1 MSRRFSLLLT
11 ALCLAPVAL
20 AQPPAELK
28 GHTGL
33 VYSIAFSPDGKT
45 LATAS
50 FDETIKLWSFPE
62 GKELQTLKGHT
73 KAVYCVAF
81 NHDGTMLAS
90 SGQDKTIRLW
100 DAKSGKF
107 LRELKGHGDTVST
120 VAFSGDGKYLAS
132 GGADKTVRLWDP
144 QAGKEVKNLGAHKK
158 AVYSVAFNGDGKYLA
173 SAGEDT
179 AIKVWDVPGLKEFK
193 SLTAR
198 GNIDAFTTVLF
209 LPGGHRLLSAGFD
222 KYLREW
228 NVAEGKESKKALPIS
243 GASTVGL
250 LGSALG
256 RGPLLAASAL
266 PPGKS
271 AEVKKLGPAAN
282 YLYGIA
288 LSRDGK
294 SIATVGYGGT
304 LNTWDLDTGKATW
317 TYQLREKK
325 GRPRICYC
333 LAFTPDGTAI
343 AVGSEADNA
352 VYFTP
357 VGKK

>member
-1 MSRRFSLLLT
+1 MTARTSLLAA

-20 AQPPAELK
+20 AQAPTELK

-33 VYSIAFSPDGKT
+33 VYSLAFHPDGKS

-50 FDETIKLWSFPE
+50 FDETVKLWSFPE

-81 NHDGTMLAS
+81 NHDGTLLAS
-90 SGQDKTIRLW
+90 SSQDKTIRLW
-100 DAKSGKF
+100 DGKSGKF
-107 LRELKGHGDTVST
+107 LRELKGHGDTVSSVT
-120 VAFSGDGKYLAS
+120 FSPDGKMLAS
-132 GGADKTVRLWDP
+132 GSADKTVRLWDP
-144 QAGKEVKNLGAHKK
+144 EGGKELKNLGAHKK
-158 AVYSVAFNGDGKYLA
+158 AVYSVAFSGDGKTLA
-173 SAGEDT
+173 STGEDT
-179 AIKVWDVPGLKEFK
+179 TIKVWDVPGQKELKVLSAK
-193 SLTAR
+193 D
-198 GNIDAFTTVLF
+198 NIDAFTTVVF
-209 LPGGHRLLSAGFD
+209 LPDGNRLLSAGFD

-228 NVAEGKESKKALPIS
+228 NVAEGKEVKKASPIA

-250 LGSALG
+250 LGNPLG
-256 RGPLLAASAL
+256 QGPILAASAQA
-266 PPGKS
+266 PGKS
-271 AEVKKLGPAAN
+271 AELKKLGPAPH

-288 LSRDGK
+288 LSKDGK
-294 SIATVGYGGT
+294 TVATVGYGGT
-304 LNTWDLDTGKATW
+304 VSSWDLDAGKATW

-333 LAFTPDGTAI
+333 VAFTPDGTAL
-343 AVGSEADNA
+343 AVGSESDNA